1 MSGPQGAEL
10 GSTGENGQ
18 EKRLC
23 GRQKVKLG
31 SKAEPRQSF
40 RRLQTELGTFAVR
53 VEGPFMR
60 GKQT

>member
-23 GRQKVKLG
+23 GCQKVKLG

-40 RRLQTELGTFAVR
+40 RGLQTELGTFAVR
-53 VEGPFMR
+53 VEGPFMT